1 MKSLKSSF
9 FALVI
14 LLATLFSGSIMTAN
28 AARYYDEPSGIQTR
42 HFHHYYTNNYDNY
55 YSTPTYTVTYP
66 SVPTYFAPSYY
77 TPSPYYYDNSYTSD
91 RTISSC
97 QREYGIGSIPN
108 TSGGCKCSDDYQW
121 NVNRSICEP
130 LRRSYQNRNS
140 CTYRTY
146 YGPSQWVESSY
157 PCVELYR

>member
-1 MKSLKSSF
+1 MKYFIAFLTIIISVMVGWVLS
-9 FALVI
+9 VD
-14 LLATLFSGSIMTAN
+14 

-42 HFHHYYTNNYDNY
+42 HFHHSYPSSYYYNV
-55 YSTPTYTVTYP
+55 PTYTVTYP
-66 SVPTYFAPSYY
+66 SVPTYLAPIYY
-77 TPSPYYYDNSYTSD
+77 NPSPYYYNNYTTD

-121 NVNRSICEP
+121 DTSRNRCEP
-130 LRRSYQNRNS
+130 LRRSYQNRFS

-157 PCVELYR
+157 PCVDLYR

>member
-1 MKSLKSSF
+1 MKYFIAFLTI
-9 FALVI
+9 I
-14 LLATLFSGSIMTAN
+14 LSVMVGWVLSVD

-42 HFHHYYTNNYDNY
+42 HFHHSYPSSYYYNV
-55 YSTPTYTVTYP
+55 PTYTVTYP
-66 SVPTYFAPSYY
+66 SVPTYLAPTYSY
-77 TPSPYYYDNSYTSD
+77 PYYYNNYTTD

-121 NVNRSICEP
+121 DTSRNRCEP
-130 LRRSYQNRNS
+130 LRRSYQNRFS

-157 PCVELYR
+157 PCVDLYR